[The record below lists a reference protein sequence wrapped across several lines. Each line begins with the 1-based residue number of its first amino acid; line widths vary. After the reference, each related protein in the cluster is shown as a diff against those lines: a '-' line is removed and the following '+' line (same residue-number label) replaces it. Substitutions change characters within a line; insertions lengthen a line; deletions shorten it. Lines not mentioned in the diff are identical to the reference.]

1 MAGSFILKM
10 AIPSSLSCGS
20 QGEIMFKRRATDQRI
35 FPSEPA
41 APSIALAATP
51 MTTWETSAGL
61 AYLHHVGDEER
72 KGYANGEQPPGFSAV
87 GYMFRRLSLR
97 R

>member
-1 MAGSFILKM
+1 
-10 AIPSSLSCGS
+10 
-20 QGEIMFKRRATDQRI
+20 MFKRRATGQRI

-41 APSIALAATP
+41 APSMTPASPPIRTSDSILADL
-51 MTTWETSAGL
+51 G
-61 AYLHHVGDEER
+61 YLHHVGDEECED
-72 KGYANGEQPPGFSAV
+72 ANVEQPLRIQSSGPPGFSAV